1 MSNQIRLILF
11 SGKGGVGKST
21 LAAATAVQLADAG
34 RRVRLVSI
42 DPAHSCGD
50 VLRLPMSPGAVNF
63 VNKSFSVT
71 ILDAHTQRAASWR
84 ALQAI
89 AVELLTGA
97 GIDPIHAA
105 ELTVLPGID
114 ELLSLLAVT
123 DLLEDPEIDVVV
135 VDGGPT
141 AETARLLALPEALE
155 QLLKTIM
162 TPAFALARATRGP
175 VSAETTVLT
184 AVQGLAADLRRVRQ
198 VLTGGNS
205 VVRLVATPEKWFW
218 LKRAG
223 ILQL

>member
-1 MSNQIRLILF
+1 M
-11 SGKGGVGKST
+11 
-21 LAAATAVQLADAG
+21 
-34 RRVRLVSI
+34 
-42 DPAHSCGD
+42 
-50 VLRLPMSPGAVNF
+50 NF

-141 AETARLLALPEALE
+141 AETAGYWRCRKP
-155 QLLKTIM
+155 
-162 TPAFALARATRGP
+162 
-175 VSAETTVLT
+175 
-184 AVQGLAADLRRVRQ
+184 
-198 VLTGGNS
+198 
-205 VVRLVATPEKWFW
+205 
-218 LKRAG
+218 
-223 ILQL
+223 